1 MNVSR
6 GWFLGLALLVV
17 TAVSVEAADSPV
29 ADAAKR
35 RDGQA
40 VRALLKSGADVSA
53 PQADG
58 ATALHWAAHWDDGE
72 TAAMLLQAGAR
83 ANTTNDYGVTPL
95 SLAASN
101 GSLIMVQR
109 LLKAG
114 ANPNAGTSTGETALM
129 TSVRVG
135 NLAVAE
141 ALLGA
146 GADPNPTGGARDQTA
161 LMWAVARSE
170 HDIMRALITHGA
182 DIHARSRVRRE
193 YVSFGRGD
201 PQGGRLRGAA
211 DGTLE
216 SDGTRPGVGWIN
228 KGGMTALMFAAQQ
241 GDLESVKMLV
251 AAGARVNET
260 TPEPSSSVLMF
271 AAHNDHGDVAMFLLD
286 NGADPNLTGAGYTA
300 LHLAAAR
307 KNARLVEALLTR
319 GANPN
324 VQLTK
329 GTPRADDASG
339 RSILLPEYLIGATPL
354 VLASALNEVTIMRT
368 LARHGADPHLAMK
381 DGTTV
386 LIAAMGINPGILGLP
401 AFRKGS
407 TRRTQDGYTKM
418 AAAGEEGVLETVK
431 LAVELG
437 VDVNAQRVG
446 GIVYHGANPRTQYG
460 RDDGDTALHT
470 ATADKLQSVVEFL
483 VAQGARL
490 DIKDKRGL
498 TPLAMAASD
507 KNLIISGAD
516 DGGGKLGDPALAATL
531 RKLGAEQ

>member
-1 MNVSR
+1 
-6 GWFLGLALLVV
+6 
-17 TAVSVEAADSPV
+17 
-29 ADAAKR
+29 
-35 RDGQA
+35 
-40 VRALLKSGADVSA
+40 
-53 PQADG
+53 
-58 ATALHWAAHWDDGE
+58 
-72 TAAMLLQAGAR
+72 
-83 ANTTNDYGVTPL
+83 
-95 SLAASN
+95 
-101 GSLIMVQR
+101 
-109 LLKAG
+109 
-114 ANPNAGTSTGETALM
+114 M
-129 TSVRVG
+129 TSVRAG
-135 NLAVAE
+135 NVAVIEVLLA
-141 ALLGA
+141 A
-146 GADPNPTGGARDQTA
+146 GAQPNATGGARDQTA
-161 LMWAVARSE
+161 LMWAVVRRE
-170 HDIMRALITHGA
+170 HDVVRALIKHGA
-182 DIHARSRVRRE
+182 DVHARSRVRRE

-228 KGGMTALMFAAQQ
+228 KGGMTALMLAAQQ
-241 GDLESVKMLV
+241 GDLESVKILV
-251 AAGARVNET
+251 AAGARINES
-260 TPEPSSSVLMF
+260 TPEPASSVLML
-271 AAHNDHGDVAMFLLD
+271 AAHNDHGDVAMFLLE
-286 NGADPNLTGAGYTA
+286 NGAEPNLTGAGYTA

-307 KNARLVEALLTR
+307 KNTALVEALLNR

-329 GTPRADDASG
+329 GTPRADDPAG
-339 RSILLPEYLIGATPL
+339 RSILLPEYLVGATPL
-354 VLASALNEVTIMRT
+354 ILASALNEVGIMRA
-368 LARHGADPHLAMK
+368 LVRHGADPHLAMK

-418 AAAGEEGVLETVK
+418 AAAAEEGVLETVK

-446 GIVYHGANPRTQYG
+446 GVVYHGANPRTQYG

-470 ATADKLQSVVEFL
+470 ATADKLQTVVEFL
-483 VAQGARL
+483 VSHGARL

-516 DGGGKLGDPALAATL
+516 DGGGKLGDPALAETL
-531 RKLGAEQ
+531 RRLGAEQ

>member
-1 MNVSR
+1 MNTNR
-6 GWFLGLALLVV
+6 GWFLALAVLLG
-17 TAVSVEAADSPV
+17 TAVVVEAADSPI

-40 VRALLKSGADVSA
+40 LRALLKSGADANA
-53 PQADG
+53 PQPDG
-58 ATALHWAAHWDDGE
+58 ATALHWAAHWDDSE
-72 TAAMLLQAGAR
+72 IADVLLQAGAHV
-83 ANTTNDYGVTPL
+83 NTTNDYDVTPL

-101 GSLIMVQR
+101 GSLAMVQR
-109 LLKAG
+109 LVKAG
-114 ANPNAGTSTGETALM
+114 ANANLGTSTGETPLM
-129 TSVRVG
+129 TAVRAG
-135 NLAVAE
+135 NLTIVE
-141 ALLGA
+141 ALLDA
-146 GADPNPTGGARDQTA
+146 GADANATGGARDQTA

-170 HDIMRALITHGA
+170 HDIVRVLIKHGA
-182 DIHARSRVRRE
+182 DVHARSRIRRE

-216 SDGTRPGVGWIN
+216 TDGTRPGVGWVN
-228 KGGMTALMFAAQQ
+228 KGGMTALMLAAQQ
-241 GDLESVKMLV
+241 GDLESAKILIT
-251 AAGARVNET
+251 AGARINES
-260 TPEPSSSVLMF
+260 TPEPSSSVLML
-271 AAHNDHGDVAMFLLD
+271 AAHNDHSDVAMFLLD

-307 KNARLVEALLTR
+307 KNAPLVDALLNR

-329 GTPRADDASG
+329 GTPRADDPSG
-339 RSILLPEYLIGATPL
+339 RSILLPEYLVGATPL
-354 VLASALNEVTIMRT
+354 ILASALNEVGIMRA
-368 LARHGADPHLAMK
+368 LVRHGADPHLAMK

-407 TRRTQDGYTKM
+407 TRRTQDGYSKM
-418 AAAGEEGVLETVK
+418 AAAAEEGVLETVK
-431 LAVELG
+431 LAVEIG

-446 GIVYHGANPRTQYG
+446 GVVYHGANPRTQYG

-483 VAQGARL
+483 VSQGARL

-516 DGGGKLGDPALAATL
+516 DGGGKLGDPELAQAL
-531 RKLGAEQ
+531 RRLGAEQ